1 MPSVLAINLED
12 LLRLHGVES
21 ARVEFKA
28 TWNDVIGAA
37 VLRTICAF
45 ANDLQNLN
53 GGYIVLGVEEK
64 DGVAIFPPR
73 GLPPDQIDAIQKALR
88 GQCNRLSPQYQ
99 PVLSPEVIDE
109 RHLLVVWAPA
119 SDLRPHQAPE
129 SLSQKSPLQYYVR
142 EGSETI
148 VARKGTL
155 DQLLQQAAK
164 VPFDDRRALSVPLEK
179 VRESRVREFL
189 SDVRSGLLAES
200 DGREILRKMFLS
212 ARVNGHEVPKNVAL
226 LFFAD
231 EPEEWFRGAR
241 IEVAQFAGDAGGALI
256 EERVFRGPLQEQVR
270 AAIRYLQ
277 NLSTQH
283 LEKQRDRP
291 EVRGWVS
298 YPLPALEESLVNAI
312 YHRSY
317 EGVTEPTKVYLFPD
331 RIEIISYPG
340 PVPGIKAEH
349 LRPGGRVPPVP
360 ARNRRIGELLKE
372 LRLAEARGT
381 GIPKVIRAMRENGS
395 AAPEFDFD
403 DERTYFRV
411 TLPAHP
417 EYVAITALRD
427 AAHLRAIGD
436 AVGAEQRLAA
446 AFAASPSSGVLAS
459 ALIEERGKQGDVE
472 GASEVFDRFQA
483 QPMRA
488 GYGGVVPAMATVYL
502 DARRDAEAKA
512 LLDQLSATLPAHEA
526 IEAAILERRM
536 GRQQHAHQRFES
548 AGDAVQSDARALLE
562 HAQTKVRLAEDVSG
576 RRKATRYDRDARLRL
591 LGEAREMLRRVLQM
605 DAPAARHAWAWFELG
620 RVLGWLGEPEAEIRH
635 AFENACRLRPG
646 EPRFQAALARSGADP
661 LKRG

>member
-1 MPSVLAINLED
+1 MLPINLDD
-12 LLRLHGVES
+12 LLRMHGVES

-28 TWNDVIGAA
+28 SWDEYTAGA
-37 VLRTICAF
+37 VLETICAF

-64 DGVAIFPPR
+64 DGVAILPPR
-73 GLPPDQIDAIQKALR
+73 GLPVNQIDAIQREIR
-88 GQCNRLSPQYQ
+88 GQCKRLAPEYQ
-99 PVLSPEVIDE
+99 PVLAPELIDD
-109 RHLLVVWAPA
+109 RHLLVLWVPA
-119 SDLRPHQAPE
+119 SDLRPHQAPTARD
-129 SLSQKSPLQYYVR
+129 KDGRLQYFVR
-142 EGSETI
+142 EGSVTA
-148 VARKGTL
+148 VAKKGTL
-155 DQLLQQAAK
+155 DTLMQQAAK
-164 VPFDDRRALSVPLEK
+164 VPFDDRRALDVALEK

-189 SDVRSGLLAES
+189 SDVRSGLLDEP

-226 LFFAD
+226 MFFAD
-231 EPEEWFRGAR
+231 EPEDWFRGAR
-241 IEVAQFAGDAGGALI
+241 IEVTQFAGDAAGTLI
-256 EERVFRGPLQEQVR
+256 EEVVFRGPLQEQLR
-270 AAIRYLQ
+270 AVIRYLQ

-298 YPLPALEESLVNAI
+298 YPLAALEESLVNAV

-381 GIPKVIRAMRENGS
+381 GIPKVIRSMRDNGS

-403 DERTYFRV
+403 DERSYFRV

-436 AVGAEQRLAA
+436 LVGAEQRLAV
-446 AFAASPSSGVLAS
+446 AFEASPGSVVLAA
-459 ALIEERGKQGDVE
+459 ALIEERGRRGDVE
-472 GASEVFDRFQA
+472 GAREIFDRFQSG
-483 QPMRA
+483 PVRA
-488 GYGGVVPAMATVYL
+488 GHGSVLSAMATVYL
-502 DARRDAEAKA
+502 DARRDADARA
-512 LLDQLSATLPAHEA
+512 LLDQLSSSLPAQEA
-526 IEAAILERRM
+526 IEGAILERRA
-536 GRQQHAHQRFES
+536 GREQRAHQLFER
-548 AGDAVQSDARALLE
+548 AGSAVQADPRALLE
-562 HAQTKVRLAEDVSG
+562 HAQTKVRLAAEVN
-576 RRKATRYDRDARLRL
+576 RKRKATRYDRHARVRL

-620 RVLGWLGEPEAEIRH
+620 RVLDELGEPEAEIRH
-635 AFENACRLRPG
+635 AMERAVALLPT
-646 EPRFQAALARSGADP
+646 ESRFKDELSRFSART
-661 LKRG
+661 RRR

>member
-1 MPSVLAINLED
+1 MTSALAINLDD

-28 TWNDVIGAA
+28 TWNEVIGGA

-73 GLPPDQIDAIQKALR
+73 GLPPDQIDGIQKELR
-88 GQCNRLSPQYQ
+88 GKCKRLSPEYQ
-99 PVLSPEVIDE
+99 PVLSPEVIDG

-119 SDLRPHQAPE
+119 SDLRPHQGPE
-129 SLSQKSPLQYYVR
+129 SLDQRSPLQYYVR
-142 EGSETI
+142 EGSET
-148 VARKGTL
+148 VAAKKGTL
-155 DQLLQQAAK
+155 DQLMQQAAK

-189 SDVRSGLLAES
+189 SDVRSGLLDEP

-212 ARVNGHEVPKNVAL
+212 ARVNGHEVPKNVTL

-231 EPEEWFRGAR
+231 EPEDWFRGAR
-241 IEVAQFAGDAGGALI
+241 IEVAQFASDAAGAVI
-256 EERVFRGPLQEQVR
+256 EERVFRGPLQEQAR

-283 LEKQRDRP
+283 LEKQRDRA

-298 YPLPALEESLVNAI
+298 YPLAALEESLVNAI

-317 EGVTEPTKVYLFPD
+317 DGVTEPTKVYLFPD

-340 PVPGIKAEH
+340 PVPGIKPEH

-395 AAPEFDFD
+395 AVPEFDFD
-403 DERTYFRV
+403 EDRSYFRV

-436 AVGAEQRLAA
+436 AGGAEQRLAST
-446 AFAASPSSGVLAS
+446 FAVAPGSGVLAT
-459 ALIEERGKQGDVE
+459 ALIEERGRLGDIE
-472 GASEVFDRFQA
+472 GAREVFDRFQA
-483 QPMRA
+483 QPIRT
-488 GYGGVVPAMATVYL
+488 GYGGVVSAMATVYL
-502 DARRDAEAKA
+502 DARRDAEATA
-512 LLDQLSATLPAHEA
+512 LLDQLSSSLPAHEA
-526 IEAAILERRM
+526 IEAAILERRA
-536 GRQQHAHQRFES
+536 GRPQRAHQLFES
-548 AGDAVQSDARALLE
+548 AREAVQADARALLE
-562 HAQTKVRLAEDVSG
+562 HAQTKARLAVDIT
-576 RRKATRYDRDARLRL
+576 RRRRATRYDRDARVRL

-605 DAPAARHAWAWFELG
+605 DAPPARHAWAWFELG
-620 RVLGWLGEPEAEIRH
+620 RVLGWLGEPEPEIRR
-635 AFENACRLRPG
+635 AFENANKLLPG
-646 EPRFQAALARSGADP
+646 EARFKAELARLSTGPHPRD
-661 LKRG
+661 